1 MEGGRG
7 DAKLWINR
15 NKSPVPNV
23 AARKIIYS
31 IETGAVDVY
40 APTVLDSGRTP

>member
-1 MEGGRG
+1 
-7 DAKLWINR
+7 
-15 NKSPVPNV
+15 VPNV

-40 APTVLDSGRTP
+40 APNVLDSGR